1 MKKILL
7 NLILIFGSIIVCLYL
22 LELFLIVSSI
32 DRDKIKRQ
40 LIKYIKQSND
50 FDTRGSYEFY
60 ENYKKKNPKAVMSIS
75 PAINPEF
82 KISENRKIFVL
93 SNVSN
98 RENILCN
105 ENGYF
110 AIYLSDRYGFNNPDS
125 EWEKKNINYLLI
137 GDSHTHGYCVNENQN
152 IAGNL
157 RKITNGTTS
166 LLNLGQGGNGP
177 LKNYATLREYIGLI
191 NVKKILWIHS
201 EGNDISDLYNELQN
215 LILYQYFIDPEFNQE
230 LSLIQD
236 KIDEQLLIKLNQ
248 EKIKYLIFLKQLEK
262 EKKYIKYLKLHRL
275 VRFKNKAFREL
286 KKYND
291 STINDQFINLKF
303 KKIINLTKKIAKENR
318 AEFYFIY
325 LPSYHGYKEKIVNI
339 GNENYEKII
348 NLINDLNIPIIDLR
362 KKILEDHYDPLSLI
376 PFRTKGH
383 FNETGYSLIASMI
396 YEELKK
402 VD

>member
-7 NLILIFGSIIVCLYL
+7 NLVFIFGSTIVCLYL
-22 LELFLIVSSI
+22 LELFLIVSNI
-32 DRDKIKRQ
+32 DRDKIERQ

-50 FDTRGSYEFY
+50 FDIRGPYEFY
-60 ENYKKKNPKAVMSIS
+60 ENYKKKNPKTVMSIS
-75 PAINPEF
+75 AAINPEF
-82 KISENRKIFVL
+82 KISENRKIFAL

-110 AIYLSDRYGFNNPDS
+110 ATFMSDRYGFNNPDS

-137 GDSHTHGYCVNENQN
+137 GDSNTHGYCVNENQN

-157 RKITNGTTS
+157 RKITNGTIS
-166 LLNLGQGGNGP
+166 LINLGQGGNGP
-177 LKNYATLREYIGLI
+177 LKNYATLREYISLI
-191 NVKKILWIHS
+191 NVKKILWIHT
-201 EGNDISDLYNELQN
+201 EGNDISDLYDELQN

-230 LSLIQD
+230 LSLMQD
-236 KIDEQLLIKLNQ
+236 KIDEQLLIKLTQ

-275 VRFKNKAFREL
+275 VRFKNKAFRAL

-325 LPSYHGYKEKIVNI
+325 LPSYHGYKEKIVNT

-362 KKILEDHYDPLSLI
+362 KKIFEDHYDPLSLI